1 MEQTHDLHQ
10 SDQAS
15 PRNQSQIPKL
25 ETRETEGMRAE
36 YPSLA
41 HLEAGN
47 CGAWMA
53 ERQDQ
58 LLVKARNERS
68 DMNLSKT
75 ITLAA
80 LSFGTVCYAVSPLAP
95 LGALVAGIGY
105 AWAVAKDLN
114 ETHQFAPVPFVRGN
128 FLEFLTAM
136 GGKEDRED
144 YFAARDDLVDLLHH
158 LDPFEKIEYA
168 MLREHMTVLTEF
180 LTTVDPGKRFYAYRW
195 LTSVFQK
202 TRGSFPTHGEVVQHL
217 SQVNLD
223 HRVDYHQ
230 VTAIQ
235 QAQLQPTK
243 SLFVELP
250 KPKFVE
256 LPKLRDLTLKED
268 TIVPPVDDI
277 TTSNEEK
284 RTPFTSESDIPSIET
299 FLSLPLQQRA
309 NAIAYTLTEC
319 GFKIREIMDSQIIA
333 IASSQR
339 GGKGTLAGILSIL
352 LKADDST
359 LNIEYFTA
367 GVDVYPFACNLHS
380 ALKHPTKHHGDIA
393 DKSLALELLSYLK
406 QLEGTAPYSQK
417 NLVLIVDEAMRLSS
431 LLEEEDRVWMMQY
444 LLTRFAKC
452 GGTLIL
458 VLHAS
463 NLTSVVG
470 SKNTSGLGDTFKSGI
485 SFIGCT
491 PKSVN
496 AGGFKKINIASGE
509 YFKANPNNFGN
520 ALVPGGELGNIPEFL
535 TREKHPGNG
544 YPDPVR
550 SLLQYFPELFQS
562 HHDGARGA
570 QIEQPLS
577 TKISEEIIRLE
588 NAFNSESVPEV
599 VTEVDEKQ
607 EELEEY
613 FKAFGE
619 HVYNLIV
626 SAKNP
631 PISFDGLRTS
641 RSWENIFNAKRPEKA
656 KLLSILDKL
665 KLAKRIDGDED
676 NGYSSANNK

>member
-1 MEQTHDLHQ
+1 MEQTHDSNQ
-10 SDQAS
+10 SDQAR
-15 PRNQSQIPKL
+15 PQNQSEIPKL
-25 ETRETEGMRAE
+25 ETRETLGMRAE

-80 LSFGTVCYAVSPLAP
+80 TAVGTVCYAVSPLAP

-105 AWAVAKDLN
+105 CWAVAKDLN
-114 ETHQFAPVPFVRGN
+114 DTHQFAPVPFVRGN

-180 LTTVDPGKRFYAYRW
+180 LTTVDSGKRFYAYRW

-202 TRGSFPTHGEVVQHL
+202 TRGSFPTHGEVAQHL

-235 QAQLQPTK
+235 QAQMQPK
-243 SLFVELP
+243 ALFVELP
-250 KPKFVE
+250 KPQFVE
-256 LPKLRDLTLKED
+256 LPKVSDLTLKGD
-268 TIVPPVDDI
+268 SNVPQVDDI
-277 TTSNEEK
+277 ATSDDTNI
-284 RTPFTSESDIPSIET
+284 TPDSALSDIPSVET

-309 NAIAYTLTEC
+309 DAIAYTLTEC

-380 ALKHPTKHHGDIA
+380 ALKHPTKHHGDVA
-393 DKSLALELLSYLK
+393 DKSIALELMHYLK
-406 QLEGTAPYSQK
+406 KLEAATPYSQN

-520 ALVPGGELGNIPEFL
+520 ALVPSGELGNIPDFL
-535 TREKHPGNG
+535 LKEKHPGNG

-550 SLLQYFPELFQS
+550 SLLQYFPELVQS
-562 HHDGARGA
+562 HHDGAIGA

-588 NAFNSESVPEV
+588 NAFNSESVPEI
-599 VTEVDEKQ
+599 VTEVDEEQ
-607 EELEEY
+607 EELSEY
-613 FKAFGE
+613 YTRFGE
-619 HVYNLIV
+619 DVCQLIMT
-626 SAKNP
+626 NQTP
-631 PISFDGLRTS
+631 PISFDALRSNKIWVSKIGTTKFS
-641 RSWENIFNAKRPEKA
+641 RPKLRFILN
-656 KLLSILDKL
+656 KLLELCQIE
-665 KLAKRIDGDED
+665 GNEVE
-676 NGYSSANNK
+676 GYRSTNTK